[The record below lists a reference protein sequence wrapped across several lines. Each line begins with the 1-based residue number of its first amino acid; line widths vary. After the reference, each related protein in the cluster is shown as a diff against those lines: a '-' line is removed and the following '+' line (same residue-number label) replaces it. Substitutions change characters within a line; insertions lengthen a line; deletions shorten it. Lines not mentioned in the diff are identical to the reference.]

1 MNLFNDKFKYEKKN
15 LNDSFYSDF
24 FNYNNNS
31 YLSSSFRKFQKINL
45 NQNPITIR
53 SKYFKTRFKQSIYDG
68 VKLNKVSSLITIRNN
83 FSKMKNQIRLHKNS
97 DRSTHSKLS
106 VTNNSSGINNSNLF
120 LTSELKLKEK
130 KLKLRNRS
138 MDDDKIKIKI
148 NNNEN
153 TNKELNKYLSN
164 AKMHFKINNILYSKR
179 IDNKEEF
186 IKNCKDIYLTK
197 ILHSLQKEQIEYS
210 SRDIKGETERKIIN
224 VKSNINYII
233 SSKKKYIQ
241 DMDLYLNFLNK
252 QKIKDFKQLEILQDK
267 KYEVQSEVNSLIL
280 EIIKTQKQL
289 KKMIKLRNFLLR
301 VKEKIYVFPIKFVEL
316 YTKES
321 KKEYIK
327 KEINS
332 LNIKANNSKI
342 EELSFED
349 FDGELNQ
356 SQNDNKLKKMIPI
369 MRIKRKKKTIK
380 EIEKDK
386 NNILINKLSYYI
398 LNKVPIFQNV
408 DDFLNCYKDLENK
421 ILDLLLENEK
431 NLKIIKELKSEYNLI
446 IEDGNKYENF
456 INKIINRNEEEL
468 KFIIKKYN
476 HNKQV
481 LSSLKNK
488 KFNTIKK
495 FDENFKSSINNSSF
509 IDMDMVYFDKYSHLI
524 KNSKYEFVILF
535 NNIFHYVQNFL
546 KLNYNNY
553 TKDDFY
559 KLISK
564 QIYLNIL
571 KCKNNIDEYKLLIPD
586 FIIKLLKV
594 YENICEIILENHN
607 NYKKNILNNYSI
619 KFFSEIY
626 QRKRNQKNTKQIR
639 DLIIKKKD
647 ENKINIY
654 KKTIKSVYI
663 PKKKVPEQFNPKIFT
678 IPKNSSKSYNI
689 YSKKEMELQSFILF
703 E

>member
-120 LTSELKLKEK
+120 LTSEIKLKEK

-210 SRDIKGETERKIIN
+210 SRDIKGEIERKIIN

-535 NNIFHYVQNFL
+535 NNIIHYVQNFL

>member
-120 LTSELKLKEK
+120 LTSEIKLKEK

-138 MDDDKIKIKI
+138 MDDDKIKI

-369 MRIKRKKKTIK
+369 MRIKRKKKTVK

-421 ILDLLLENEK
+421 ILDLFLENEK

-678 IPKNSSKSYNI
+678 IPKNSSKSDNI

>member
-120 LTSELKLKEK
+120 LTSEIKLKEK

-535 NNIFHYVQNFL
+535 NNIIHYVQNFL

>member
-138 MDDDKIKIKI
+138 MDDDKIKI

-535 NNIFHYVQNFL
+535 NNIIHYVQNFL

>member
-120 LTSELKLKEK
+120 LTSEIKLKEK

-535 NNIFHYVQNFL
+535 NNIIHYVQNFL

-678 IPKNSSKSYNI
+678 IPKNSSKSYNN
-689 YSKKEMELQSFILF
+689 SKKEMELQSFILF